1 MMAKADDGTGSIRLR
16 RAYDEMGQNDGQRVL
31 VDRMW
36 PRGVKKDALDLTE
49 WCKDVAP
56 SDELRRWFA
65 HDPDRWPEF
74 QSRYRDE
81 LRDHEDD
88 VARLA
93 DMAQQK
99 RLTLVFAAKDRDRN
113 NAVVL
118 RSVLA
123 ERISS

>member
-1 MMAKADDGTGSIRLR
+1 MFLPAAATAASLTTQTTPGTAVMAKADDDTGGIRLR

-56 SDELRRWFA
+56 SDKLRRWFA
-65 HDPDRWPEF
+65 HDLDRWPEF

-81 LRDHEDD
+81 LRDH
-88 VARLA
+88 
-93 DMAQQK
+93 
-99 RLTLVFAAKDRDRN
+99 
-113 NAVVL
+113 
-118 RSVLA
+118 
-123 ERISS
+123 